1 MEVPDGVEHDVVREG
16 TVPGFGA
23 TLCVDDVVGGR
34 ELVQEVEGFE
44 AEDELAFR
52 EGLAEGGVD
61 DEVVAIEGG
70 STVATTT
77 KHLCIGGEGE
87 APDLGAAEGGR
98 GIAGFEAVVEVEGG
112 QRLSSDS
119 SRKGGKGLR

>member
-1 MEVPDGVEHDVVREG
+1 MPYGMEHDVVRKAPVG
-16 TVPGFGA
+16 GDGA
-23 TLCVDDVVGGR
+23 ALGVDDVVGR
-34 ELVQEVEGFE
+34 RKLVKEVKGFE
-44 AEDELAFR
+44 AQDELAFR
-52 EGLAEGGVD
+52 EGLAEGGIQ

-70 STVATTT
+70 CTVATTT
-77 KHLCIGGEGE
+77 KHLCISSEGE

-98 GIAGFEAVVEVEGG
+98 GIAGFETVVEVEGG